1 MVEQLSQ
8 PWLQHIFLSMTS
20 YGARTSVLPS
30 GLPAGKCPFT
40 GGVTS
45 QTLSSNGSYVPEII
59 LSVMYLSHPSTEL
72 HTAPLCYLLSVTECL
87 TCGWAGIGGFAD
99 DTKPQRF
106 VLVFYVSAC
115 LHGVLFFAAHPTLLP
130 KGH

>member
-1 MVEQLSQ
+1 MSIHRGCYKPDILIQRELC
-8 PWLQHIFLSMTS
+8 
-20 YGARTSVLPS
+20 A
-30 GLPAGKCPFT
+30 
-40 GGVTS
+40 
-45 QTLSSNGSYVPEII
+45 EII